1 MILASCFWRNIWER
15 KASERNSYVKYSVS
29 KMKFCN
35 SNYTHFKNS
44 QKVQYIK
51 NKLIAEEI
59 NPVVA
64 VGGELE

>member
-1 MILASCFWRNIWER
+1 
-15 KASERNSYVKYSVS
+15 
-29 KMKFCN
+29 MKFCN